1 MKEVRELPEKQTE
14 IVFSLFN
21 IEKNIS
27 DLMRQY
33 QAVQYMYNQISGDMR
48 ERNRKQVFEEMLFKK
63 I

>member
-14 IVFSLFN
+14 IVLSLFN

-33 QAVQYMYNQISGDMR
+33 QAV
-48 ERNRKQVFEEMLFKK
+48 
-63 I
+63 

>member
-14 IVFSLFN
+14 IVLSLFN